1 MGKNS
6 GVEKKVL
13 VENAIGMIL
22 AHDLTQIIPGKS
34 KGVRFKRGHIV
45 QEKDIPELLKLG
57 KRHLYILDLSSGER
71 LHEDDAA
78 RRIARA
84 VSGDNLT
91 WTEPGEGKISMISEK
106 NGLFK
111 VNVEGLL
118 QINCLGEISLS
129 TLKTNFPCHKD
140 HIVAATRII
149 PLTIP
154 ITRIEELERVAQRFR
169 PVLQVLPYRRLRVGA
184 VVTGFE
190 LFTGLIK
197 DEFDQYVGRKILNA
211 GCEIVKKI
219 VVIDDA
225 EAISEAINH
234 LIEIGC
240 ELIVT
245 TGGLSVDPDDVTP
258 TGIQRSGAKT
268 LAYGSPVFPGA
279 MFLYALLEEKIPIL
293 GLPACVYYHVT
304 TIFDLIFPRI
314 LAGEHITQEAVA
326 EMGHGGLCMNCKQCS
341 YPICPFGK

>member
-6 GVEKKVL
+6 DVKKKVL

-22 AHDLTQIIPGKS
+22 AHDITQIIPGKS

-45 QEKDIPELLKLG
+45 QEKDVPELLKLG

-78 RRIARA
+78 RHIARA

-91 WTEPGEGKISMISEK
+91 CTEPAEGKVSMISDE

-118 QINCLGEISLS
+118 KINCLGGISVS

-140 HIVAATRII
+140 QIVAATRII

-154 ITRIEELERVAQRFR
+154 MARIKELERVAQHFR

-184 VVTGFE
+184 VVTGSE
-190 LFTGLIK
+190 LYTGLIK
-197 DEFDQYVGRKILNA
+197 DEFDQYVGRKVLNA

-234 LIEIGC
+234 LREIGS

-258 TGIQRSGAKT
+258 RGIQRSGAKT
-268 LAYGSPVFPGA
+268 FAYGSPVFPGA

-293 GLPACVYYHVT
+293 GLPACVYYHVA

-314 LAGEHITQEAVA
+314 LAGEHITQETIA